1 MALILHYLFIFY
13 DLNIKILKNILK
25 IFMYKNTCIILLN
38 TREVFFFLLHYIT
51 KYMLTEFYINCSYYL
66 E

>member
-25 IFMYKNTCIILLN
+25 IFMYKNTSIILLN
-38 TREVFFFLLHYIT
+38 TREVFFLLHYIT

>member
-25 IFMYKNTCIILLN
+25 IFMYKNTSIILLN
-38 TREVFFFLLHYIT
+38 TREVFFFIT
-51 KYMLTEFYINCSYYL
+51 LYYQINVN
-66 E
+66 